1 MIFESVDELSV
12 FAQSLNPTEQQ
23 ISQKKV
29 RRNKRWR
36 QQTWQESLVC
46 RLSVLSADRWLR
58 THTFISLG
66 ELSTS
71 LCPRSPSL
79 PFGPFRPPSV
89 NCFGQASKRPA
100 TMCSQRFKQTL
111 AGLVLRETAGSESDC
126 SVQEKM
132 TFRTG
137 DWADS
142 RFTSITVLPNQIT
155 PHHTAQMNPWL
166 ETKTH
171 RGDR

>member
-46 RLSVLSADRWLR
+46 RLSVLSTDRWLR

-71 LCPRSPSL
+71 LCPRSPPFPSVLFAL
-79 PFGPFRPPSV
+79 PLWTALARPPNDLQQCV
-89 NCFGQASKRPA
+89 RNASNKHWQDSSWERLLAASLTAAFRKRWHLGLEIEPTHA
-100 TMCSQRFKQTL
+100 SHPSLSCQTK
-111 AGLVLRETAGSESDC
+111 S
-126 SVQEKM
+126 
-132 TFRTG
+132 
-137 DWADS
+137 
-142 RFTSITVLPNQIT
+142 
-155 PHHTAQMNPWL
+155 HHTTRHKW
-166 ETKTH
+166 T
-171 RGDR
+171 RD